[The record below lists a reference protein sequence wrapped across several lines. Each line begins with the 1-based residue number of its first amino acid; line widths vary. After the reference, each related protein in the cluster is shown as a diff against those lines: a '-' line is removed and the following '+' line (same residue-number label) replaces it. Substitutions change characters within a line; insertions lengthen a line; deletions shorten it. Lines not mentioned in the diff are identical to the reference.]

1 MGPILLAYLLKLSL
15 SLAVVFL
22 FYRLVLQ
29 HLTFYTWN
37 RWYLLGFTTLS
48 FLIPLVDISTWWA
61 GNRAASLPAMTQYI
75 PQVEAFGE
83 ADLAQTGPAF
93 SAWDG
98 LLLVLLLG
106 IGGLLLRTGVQV
118 FSFLRIRQR
127 AQLLSGLEVRIYQV
141 DADILPFSFGRS
153 VFLNRTLHRE
163 QDLPE
168 IIRHELVHVQQGH
181 TADII
186 WMELVCILNWYNP
199 FAWLLRRQVR
209 ENLEFIADRQVL
221 QTGIDKKHYQYL
233 LLQVTGGPAFH
244 LSNQFNFS
252 PLKKRIM
259 MMNKMPST
267 RSQLAWFLFLLPLV
281 SVLLLAFR
289 GTDIQAVPKE
299 QQRPAQ
305 TQPLLNAYDDP
316 LPGRGMEAG
325 KIGEAKNQ
333 IRQQGSQEKT
343 AKTSNQATSS
353 QEPKPDEFK
362 LFMQR
367 NPQVKGLQWNQE
379 DQVII
384 RLKSGKQ
391 ETFDLQDKASM
402 AALEQKY
409 GKLPPPPPPPPVPLV
424 PGKVPPP
431 PPLPPVDGKQPADG
445 NLPPPPPAP
454 AKPEK
459 PAPPSFGSKGKNMTT
474 NYFTW
479 LA

>member
-48 FLIPLVDISTWWA
+48 FLIPLVDVTTWWA

-289 GTDIQAVPKE
+289 GAD
-299 QQRPAQ
+299 QRAGVNGGNTASQ
-305 TQPLLNAYDDP
+305 TQLLLNPQGDS
-316 LPGRGMEAG
+316 LPDQTGGAKMADELRIPQEGSKGKPKAPVKAAAG
-325 KIGEAKNQ
+325 AQN
-333 IRQQGSQEKT
+333 
-343 AKTSNQATSS
+343 
-353 QEPKPDEFK
+353 PKPDEFK

-409 GKLPPPPPPPPVPLV
+409 GKLPPPPPPPPVPPV

-431 PPLPPVDGKQPADG
+431 PPLPPVDGKQPPDG